1 MHRSTTLPLLFG
13 VAVILAGTACSS
25 DNNSPNVTGDVL
37 IVQGASTLTTTAF
50 SPNPFTE
57 SMATKATVIWANKDG
72 ILHHVVSDAP
82 LFDSGNSLSSG
93 GTYTFTFSTPGTYTY
108 HCSIHPNMVGTIVIN
123 P

>member
-1 MHRSTTLPLLFG
+1 MHRSMTLPLLFG
-13 VAVILAGTACSS
+13 VAVILTGTACSS
-25 DNNSPNVTGDVL
+25 SNTPNVTGDVL

-72 ILHHVVSDAP
+72 ITHHVVSDAP
-82 LFDSGNSLSSG
+82 LFDSGNMSSET
-93 GTYTFTFSTPGTYTY
+93 TYTFTFTTPGTYTY